1 MAAARTPFMPSIIPG
16 YEYDLF
22 VSYRQNDNAR
32 GWVTE
37 FVNNLREELA
47 STLKDPVS
55 VYFDANPHDGLLETH
70 HVDKSLEGKLKSFIF
85 LPIVSQTYCDPKSYA
100 WQNELQPFNRM
111 CQQDT
116 RGREIRLA
124 SGNVASRILPVRIH
138 DLDAE
143 DRTMLEAELGG
154 AIRSIEFIY
163 KSSGVNRPLT
173 PADNPEKN
181 QNKTYY
187 RDQINKVANA
197 VKELIYAIRYPDR
210 VVESFQQAEPAKGNT
225 PAQDSKPKTTA
236 DPNTIAV
243 LPFVNLS
250 QDPSQEY
257 FADGVMENILIEL
270 ASLRQLK
277 VISRTS
283 VMRYRKT
290 DKTAPQIA
298 AELGVKYILE
308 GSAQAH
314 GNKVRIHVQLI
325 DAHQDQPVWAK
336 AFRENLD
343 DIFAIQ
349 SNVAEF
355 VAAELKASLLEAER
369 PAHDAPTRNLK
380 AYDLFLKGRHA
391 FNQWNLEGYRQAE
404 KYFLQ
409 ALAEDPEFTQAYS
422 YLAST
427 YSALMSWN
435 GDLTP
440 NESLAKIKQYLPEAM
455 RRGATDNDYLTEGF
469 VEFFINKN
477 LKAAE
482 EKLLKAMEI
491 GPNNANVYY
500 TYSYVLSMMGRPED
514 ALRMVEKAKV
524 LDPTSVSSFNYQ
536 AIALYLMKRYDEAKT
551 ILREAIRLYPIVIR
565 LFDHLARVLV
575 TTGEYEEALRVIDQ
589 GLKMGPVRPPSMVA
603 YGCRAWMGLKHVE
616 RAKTLVDELVTRS
629 LRMEKGVNVY
639 VAHAFAALGDP
650 EAARQYL
657 DKAKE
662 TNDVDLIWLQVDP
675 LLNHLVPSTASA
687 PDYAGAEKA
696 ILQRLESGLPKTLLY
711 HNLDHIRDV
720 VNAAERI
727 GPTENLSVEEMR
739 LLRIAAWLHDAGLTI
754 SLSDHE
760 QRGCLLARQL
770 LPNYGFSELQVESVC
785 GMILATKIPQSPK
798 TPSERVLCDA
808 DLDYLGRD
816 DFFEVGRRLFDEL
829 VLLGKLANETEW
841 NRLQQQFLGKHHY
854 HTAWAKANREP
865 VKNIHLQQL
874 SDPLNQ

>member
-1 MAAARTPFMPSIIPG
+1 MPSIIPG

-47 STLKDPVS
+47 TTLKDPVS

-70 HVDKSLEGKLKSFIF
+70 HVDKSLEGKLRSFIF
-85 LPIVSQTYCDPKSYA
+85 VPIVSQTYCDPKSYA
-100 WQNELQPFNRM
+100 WQNELLPFNRL
-111 CQQDT
+111 CQQDA
-116 RGREIRLA
+116 RGREIKLA

-138 DLDAE
+138 DLDTE

-154 AIRSIEFIY
+154 AIRSVEFIFR
-163 KSSGVNRPLT
+163 SSGVNRPLT

-197 VKELIYAIRYPDR
+197 VKELVYAIRYPDR
-210 VVESFQQAEPAKGNT
+210 VVEGSGPPKGEKL
-225 PAQDSKPKTTA
+225 AQDTTA
-236 DPNTIAV
+236 AKPLVETNTIAV

-250 QDPSQEY
+250 QDPTQEY

-283 VMRYRKT
+283 VMRYKKT

-298 AELGVKYILE
+298 TELGVKYILE

-325 DAHQDQPVWAK
+325 DAQQDQPVWAK

-343 DIFAIQ
+343 DIFEIQ

-355 VAAELKASLLEAER
+355 VAAELKASLLEER
-369 PAHDAPTRNLK
+369 PTHDAPTRNLK

-440 NESLAKIKQYLPEAM
+440 NESLAKINQYLPEAI

-477 LKAAE
+477 FKAAE
-482 EKLLKAMEI
+482 GKLLKAMEV

-500 TYSYVLSMMGRPED
+500 TYSYVLSMMGRPDE
-514 ALRMVEKAKV
+514 ALRMVEKARV

-536 AIALYLMKRYDEAKT
+536 AIALYLMKRYDEAKA
-551 ILREAIRLYPIVIR
+551 ILREAIGLYPFVIR

-575 TTGEYEEALRVIDQ
+575 TTGEYEDALRIIDS
-589 GLKMGPVRPPSMVA
+589 GLKMAPVRPPSMVA
-603 YGCRAWMGLKHVE
+603 YGCRAWVGMKNID
-616 RAKTLVDELVTRS
+616 RAKTLADELVTRS
-629 LRMEKGVNVY
+629 LRAEKGVNLY
-639 VAHAFAALGDP
+639 AAHAFAALGDP
-650 EAARQYL
+650 DAARQYIE
-657 DKAKE
+657 KARE

-675 LLNHLVPSTASA
+675 LLAHLLPSKAGA
-687 PDYAGAEKA
+687 PDYEGAEKA
-696 ILQRLESGLPKTLLY
+696 ILQRLESGLPKSLLY
-711 HNLDHIRDV
+711 HNLHHIRDV
-720 VNAAERI
+720 VDAAGRI
-727 GPTENLSVEEMR
+727 GATENLSPEDLR
-739 LLRIAAWLHDAGLTI
+739 LLRIAAWLHDSGLTI

-770 LPNYGFSELQVESVC
+770 LPGYGFSEAQVEAVC

-798 TPSERVLCDA
+798 TPSERALCDA

-816 DFFEVGRRLFDEL
+816 DFFQIGGRLFDEL
-829 VLLGKLANETEW
+829 VLLGKLQNEEQW
-841 NRLQQQFLGKHHY
+841 NQMQKKFLESHTY
-854 HTAWAKANREP
+854 HTAWSRENRGE
-865 VKNIHLQQL
+865 KKQQHLREIEATL
-874 SDPLNQ
+874 RS